1 MDGVKSERGARRPT
15 LRDERA
21 QVTRQRIAD
30 AARRLFARQ
39 GYAATTLAGIATEA
53 GVAVQTVYA
62 VYGSKVGILHVLRES
77 AMNQPE
83 AEALY
88 ALAMDEPSAPRR
100 LDLFARSIRRRWE
113 LSGDVV
119 AIHRDAGTADPEVRA
134 GVAATLERRQ
144 AGIRALA
151 STLEKALRPGMDVA
165 KAAAIV
171 DALTLPEVY
180 AELVDVQRWAPDA
193 YEGWLAA
200 ALCRELLDAAAPPA
214 SRRTSSRPGQ
224 G

>member
-1 MDGVKSERGARRPT
+1 MDGVKPEGGGRCPT

-21 QVTRQRIAD
+21 QLTRRRIAD

-39 GYAATTLAGIATEA
+39 GYAATTLAGIAAEA

-62 VYGSKVGILHVLRES
+62 VYGSKAGILHVLRES
-77 AMNQPE
+77 AMRQPE

-88 ALAMDEPSAPRR
+88 ALAMGEPSATRR
-100 LDLFARSIRRRWE
+100 LELFARSIRRRWE

-119 AIHRDAGTADPEVRA
+119 VIHRDAGTADPEIRA
-134 GVAATLERRQ
+134 GVAATLERRR
-144 AGIRALA
+144 AGIRALV
-151 STLEKALRPGMDVA
+151 STLEEALRPGMDVA
-165 KAAAIV
+165 QAAAIV

-180 AELVDVQRWAPDA
+180 AELVDVQGWAPDA

-200 ALCRELLDAAAPPA
+200 ALTRELLGA
-214 SRRTSSRPGQ
+214 S
-224 G
+224 